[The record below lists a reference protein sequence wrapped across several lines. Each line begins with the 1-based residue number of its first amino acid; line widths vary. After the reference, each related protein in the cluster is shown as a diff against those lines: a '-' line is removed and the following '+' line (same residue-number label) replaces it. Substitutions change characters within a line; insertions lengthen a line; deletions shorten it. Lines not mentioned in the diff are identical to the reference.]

1 MRDQRWTISAAA
13 VLAATGLALSACG
26 AQHGGGQRNAAA
38 GSPVTAPGTASA
50 PAAQPETLEVASIDR
65 IGRVVTDG
73 QGRTLY
79 RFDKDT
85 AKPSASNCLDGCV
98 KTWPPVWAGKEDTK
112 VKGVDQALL
121 GKVRRPDGKWQVTLG
136 GWPLYRFAKDAGPG
150 EAKGQGV
157 GGTWFASA
165 PDGRKAGAKPDAAP
179 SAKPRWKGWTTLKA
193 KDDPKLGKIITDGQ
207 GRTLYRFDKDTAKP
221 PASNCSGACRK
232 TWPVVVFNGWKHL
245 KLDGI
250 DRRAVGFIERKDDGE
265 CQVTVNGWPLYTYSK
280 DVAPGDTKGEG
291 VGGTWFASTPDG
303 KKAMPM
309 TTGGGTGGSGGTG
322 GYGGTG
328 GTGGTGGSGGSG
340 GTGGYGSGGGY
351 GY

>member
-13 VLAATGLALSACG
+13 VLAASGLALGACG
-26 AQHGGGQRNAAA
+26 THHAGQKDAAA
-38 GSPVTAPGTASA
+38 GSPATPAAANPGTVQ
-50 PAAQPETLEVASIDR
+50 PATLEVAAIDK
-65 IGRVVTDG
+65 IGKVVTDG

-85 AKPSASNCLDGCV
+85 AKPSGSSCLDACA
-98 KTWPPVWAGKEDTK
+98 KTWPPVWAGAEDTK
-112 VKGVDQALL
+112 VRGIDRALL
-121 GKVRRPDGKWQVTLG
+121 GKVKRPDGKWQVTLA

-165 PDGRKAGAKPDAAP
+165 PDGKKAGSAP
-179 SAKPRWKGWTTLKA
+179 SGKQPRWTGWTVLKA
-193 KDDPKLGKIITDGQ
+193 KGDPKLGKIITDGQ
-207 GRTLYRFDKDTAKP
+207 GRTLYRFDKDTPKP
-221 PASNCSGACRK
+221 PTSNCSGACRQ

-250 DRRAVGFIERKDDGE
+250 DRKAVGFIERKDDGV

-280 DVAPGDTKGEG
+280 DVVPGDTKGQG

-303 KKAMPM
+303 KKAMAPA
-309 TTGGGTGGSGGTG
+309 
-322 GYGGTG
+322 
-328 GTGGTGGSGGSG
+328 GSGGSG
-340 GTGGYGSGGGY
+340 DGSGGGGYGGGGY